1 MRWGASRAH
10 LAGGRSDMRCGLDR
24 LVERVQVVIGENP
37 LSGHLF
43 VSTSTSGI
51 FAPAPTT
58 LTAGVFAVLSKPM
71 A

>member
-1 MRWGASRAH
+1 
-10 LAGGRSDMRCGLDR
+10 MRCGLDR